1 MSLSNPLPLPPS
13 GKVSVP
19 GVYALS
25 MAEYHGDLCVGPSI
39 SSSGLRTIWSR
50 SPAHYFHA
58 SPYNPAGFVLQ
69 VVDGIEVM
77 VPKDQPERPHFS
89 IGKAAHHLLYLGRK
103 GFDAEFVIRPSKWK
117 DWRTDAAKEWK
128 AEQIKAGLTIITD
141 AELEAITGMARS
153 LGAHPLVKSGILD
166 GAVERSLI
174 FKDAKTGAWL
184 KSRPDNIPSSS
195 GLFADLKTADSVS
208 DDSLERSLA
217 NYGYHMQAALVGMAS
232 EAVLGRPMEE
242 FALVWVE
249 KAPPHCVRVTVLT
262 GADLER
268 GRMQLRRSIDQ
279 FAECVA
285 TGEWPGPGGTRRDAE
300 YLTLPPWAAK
310 RIDERL
316 EIAAAE
322 ASDND
327 NTPNKEAA

>member
-25 MAEYHGDLCVGPSI
+25 MAEYHGDLCVSPSI
-39 SSSGLRTIWSR
+39 SSSGLRTIWGQ
-50 SPAHYFHA
+50 SPAHYWYD
-58 SPYNPAGFVLQ
+58 SPYNPNR
-69 VVDGIEVM
+69 
-77 VPKDQPERPHFS
+77 PKPKERPHFS

-103 GFDAEFVIRPSKWK
+103 GFDAEFVVRPDQWN
-117 DWRTDAAKEWK
+117 DWRTAASKKWR

-174 FKDAKTGAWL
+174 FKDAKSGAWL

-316 EIAAAE
+316 EVAAAE

>member
-1 MSLSNPLPLPPS
+1 MSLSNPLPLPPC

-39 SSSGLRTIWSR
+39 SSSGLRTIWSQ
-50 SPAHYFHA
+50 SPAHYWYD
-58 SPYNPAGFVLQ
+58 SPCNPNRP
-69 VVDGIEVM
+69 E
-77 VPKDQPERPHFS
+77 PKERPHFS
-89 IGKAAHHLLYLGRK
+89 IGRAAHHLLYLGRK

-153 LGAHPLVKSGILD
+153 LAAHPLVKSGILD

-174 FKDAKTGAWL
+174 FKDEKTGAWL

-217 NYGYHMQAALVGMAS
+217 SYGYHMQAALVGMAS
-232 EAVLGRPMEE
+232 EALLGRPMEE
-242 FALVWVE
+242 FAFVWVE

-262 GADLER
+262 GADIER

-300 YLTLPPWAAK
+300 YLTLPAWAVK
-310 RIDERL
+310 RIDQRL
-316 EIAAAE
+316 EVAAAE

-327 NTPNKEAA
+327 NRRNKEAA

>member
-1 MSLSNPLPLPPS
+1 MTLQNPLPMPAS
-13 GKVSVP
+13 GKISEP
-19 GVYALS
+19 GIYDLT
-25 MAEYHGDLCVGPSI
+25 MAQYHGDVADGPSI
-39 SSSGLRTIWSR
+39 SSSGLRTIWSQ
-50 SPAHYFHA
+50 SPAHYWYD
-58 SPYNPAGFVLQ
+58 SPYNPNPP
-69 VVDGIEVM
+69 E
-77 VPKDQPERPHFS
+77 PKDRPHFS
-89 IGKAAHHLLYLGRK
+89 IGRAAHHLLYLGRK

-184 KSRPDNIPSSS
+184 KSRPDNIPASS

-217 NYGYHMQAALVGMAS
+217 SYGYHMQAALVGMAS
-232 EAVLGRPMEE
+232 EALLGRPMEE
-242 FALVWVE
+242 FAFVWVE

-262 GADLER
+262 GADIER

-300 YLTLPPWAAK
+300 YLTLPAWAVK
-310 RIDERL
+310 RIDQRL
-316 EIAAAE
+316 EVAAAE

-327 NTPNKEAA
+327 NRRNKEAA

>member
-1 MSLSNPLPLPPS
+1 MLLNERPYQGGIISA
-13 GKVSVP
+13 P
-19 GVYALS
+19 GVYKDMS
-25 MAEYHGDLCVGPSI
+25 MAAYHGDVCSGPSI
-39 SSSGLRTIWSR
+39 SSSGLRTIWSQ
-50 SPAHYFHA
+50 SPAHYWYD
-58 SPYNPAGFVLQ
+58 SPYNPNRP
-69 VVDGIEVM
+69 E
-77 VPKDQPERPHFS
+77 PKDRPHFS

-103 GFDAEFVIRPSKWK
+103 GFDAEFVVRPEEWS
-117 DWRTDAAKEWK
+117 DWRSKAAKEWR

-174 FKDAKTGAWL
+174 FKDEKTGAWL

-208 DDSLERSLA
+208 DESLERSLA
-217 NYGYHMQAALVGMAS
+217 SYGYHMQAALVGMAS
-232 EAVLGRPMEE
+232 EALLGRPMEE

-268 GRMQLRRSIDQ
+268 GRMQLRRAIHQ

-285 TGEWPGPGGTRRDAE
+285 TGEWPGPGGPRRDAE

-316 EIAAAE
+316 EVAAAE

>member
-1 MSLSNPLPLPPS
+1 MTLQNPLPMPAS
-13 GKVSVP
+13 GKISEP
-19 GVYALS
+19 GIYDLT
-25 MAEYHGDLCVGPSI
+25 MAQYHGDVADGPSI
-39 SSSGLRTIWSR
+39 SSSGLRTIWSQ
-50 SPAHYFHA
+50 SPAHYWYD
-58 SPYNPAGFVLQ
+58 SPYNPNPP
-69 VVDGIEVM
+69 E
-77 VPKDQPERPHFS
+77 PKDRPHFS
-89 IGKAAHHLLYLGRK
+89 IGRAAHHLLYLGRK
-103 GFDAEFVIRPSKWK
+103 GFDAEFVVRPSEWS
-117 DWRTDAAKEWK
+117 DWRTKAAKEWRE
-128 AEQIKAGLTIITD
+128 EQLKAGLTIITD

-174 FKDAKTGAWL
+174 FKDDKTGVWL
-184 KSRPDNIPSSS
+184 KSRPDNIPASS

-217 NYGYHMQAALVGMAS
+217 SYGYHMQAALVGMAS
-232 EAVLGRPMEE
+232 EALLGRPMEE
-242 FALVWVE
+242 FAFVWVE

-262 GADLER
+262 GADIER

-300 YLTLPPWAAK
+300 YLTLPAWAVK
-310 RIDERL
+310 RIDQRL
-316 EIAAAE
+316 EVAAAE

-327 NTPNKEAA
+327 NRRNKEAA